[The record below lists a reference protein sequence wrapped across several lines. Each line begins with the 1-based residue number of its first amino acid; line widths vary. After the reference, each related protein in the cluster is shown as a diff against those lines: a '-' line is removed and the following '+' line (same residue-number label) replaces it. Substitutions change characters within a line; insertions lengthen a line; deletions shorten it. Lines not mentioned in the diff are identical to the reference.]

1 MIDRKEENTA
11 VLVVDVQ
18 GDFTRLMN
26 GSLAVEGT
34 DQAYLDHVTAE
45 TRRLKS
51 LGFPVFATQD
61 WHPADHI
68 SFVTMHRGHAP
79 FDVIDLNGTDQIL
92 WPPHCV
98 QNTPNAVVLVD
109 NSLFE
114 AIVKKGMDPRYDSY
128 SGFFDDGG
136 HDTGL
141 DALLKTHG
149 ITDLIMFG
157 LTTDYCA
164 RATAMDARF
173 LGYGVRLIQNLCR
186 GVAPDTTQTA
196 LKKMAEAGVM
206 IL

>member
-1 MIDRKEENTA
+1 MIDRKQDHTA

-18 GDFTRLMN
+18 GDFTQLMQ

-34 DQAYLDHVTAE
+34 DQAYLNQVTEE

-68 SFVTMHRGHAP
+68 SFVTRHEGHAP

-98 QNTPNAVVLVD
+98 QNTPNAQVLVD
-109 NSLFE
+109 NDLFE

-141 DALLKTHG
+141 DALLKTCG

-164 RATAMDARF
+164 RATAMDARS
-173 LGYGVRLIQNLCR
+173 LGYGVRLIRNLCR
-186 GVAPDTTQTA
+186 GVAPDTTRTA
-196 LKKMAEAGVM
+196 LETMAEAGVE

>member
-1 MIDRKEENTA
+1 MIDRKEDHTA

-18 GDFTRLMN
+18 GDFTQLRQ

-34 DQAYLDHVTAE
+34 GQDYLDQVTAE

-68 SFVTMHRGHAP
+68 SFVTRHEGHAS

-98 QNTPNAVVLVD
+98 QDTPNAQVLVD
-109 NSLFE
+109 NDLFE

-141 DALLKTHG
+141 DVVFNPGNIGSHPVR
-149 ITDLIMFG
+149 

-164 RATAMDARF
+164 RATAMDARS
-173 LGYGVRLIQNLCR
+173 LGYGVRLIRNLCR
-186 GVAPDTTQTA
+186 GVSPDTTRTA
-196 LKKMAEAGVM
+196 LETMAEAGVE

>member
-1 MIDRKEENTA
+1 MIDRKQENTA

-18 GDFTRLMN
+18 GDFTQLMN

-34 DQAYLDHVTAE
+34 GQAYLDQVTAE

-51 LGFPVFATQD
+51 LGFKAFATQD

-68 SFVTMHRGHAP
+68 SFVTRHEGHNP
-79 FDVIDLNGTDQIL
+79 FDIIDLHGRDQIL

-98 QNTPNAVVLVD
+98 QNTPNAKVLVD
-109 NSLFE
+109 NRLFD

-164 RATAMDARF
+164 RATALDARS
-173 LGYGVRLIQNLCR
+173 LGYGVMLR
-186 GVAPDTTQTA
+186 
-196 LKKMAEAGVM
+196 
-206 IL
+206 

>member
-18 GDFTRLMN
+18 GDFTQLMN

-34 DQAYLDHVTAE
+34 DQAYLDQVTAE

-61 WHPADHI
+61 WHPAGHI
-68 SFVTMHRGHAP
+68 SFVTRHEGHAP

-98 QNTPNAVVLVD
+98 QNTPNAEVLVD
-109 NSLFE
+109 NGLFE

-141 DALLKTHG
+141 DALLKTHD
-149 ITDLIMFG
+149 IKDLIMFG

-164 RATAMDARF
+164 RATAMDARS
-173 LGYGVRLIQNLCR
+173 LGYGVRLIRNLCR
-186 GVAPDTTQTA
+186 GVAPDTTRTA
-196 LKKMAEAGVM
+196 LETMAEAGVV
-206 IL
+206 IV

>member
-1 MIDRKEENTA
+1 MIDQKEENTA

-18 GDFTRLMN
+18 GDFTQLMD

-34 DQAYLDHVTAE
+34 GQDYIDQVTAE

-51 LGFPVFATQD
+51 SGFPVFATQD
-61 WHPADHI
+61 WHPAGHI
-68 SFVTMHRGHAP
+68 SFVTRHEGHAP

-98 QNTPNAVVLVD
+98 QNTANAEVLVD
-109 NSLFE
+109 NRLFE
-114 AIVKKGMDPRYDSY
+114 AIVKKGMDPMYDSY

-141 DALLKTHG
+141 DALLKTYD

-164 RATAMDARF
+164 RATAMDARS
-173 LGYGVRLIQNLCR
+173 LGYGVRLIRDLCR
-186 GVAPDTTQTA
+186 GVAPDTTRNA
-196 LKKMAEAGVM
+196 FEKMAEAGVK
-206 IL
+206 IV

>member
-34 DQAYLDHVTAE
+34 DQAYLDQVTAE

-51 LGFPVFATQD
+51 LGFPAFATQD

-68 SFVTMHRGHAP
+68 SFVTRHEGHKP
-79 FDVIDLNGTDQIL
+79 FDIIDLDGRDQIL
-92 WPPHCV
+92 WPPHCI
-98 QNTPNAVVLVD
+98 QNTLNAQVLVD
-109 NSLFE
+109 NRLFE
-114 AIVKKGMDPRYDSY
+114 AIVKKGMDPGYDSY

-164 RATAMDARF
+164 RATAMDARS
-173 LGYGVRLIQNLCR
+173 LGYGVRLIKDLCR

-196 LKKMAEAGVM
+196 LEKMAEAGVV
-206 IL
+206 IV